1 MEWEKSGNSV
11 VHRSGFTL
19 SVDHGSFSSPFEIN
33 IRHSEELTPADLAGM
48 IRSALAYGRECEQQ
62 ARTRDPEDASSLRQ
76 PKIVIRKK
84 RRIGSV

>member
-19 SVDHGSFSSPFEIN
+19 CVEHGSFSNPFEIN
-33 IRHSEELTPADLAGM
+33 IRHSEELTSADLAGM

-62 ARTRDPEDASSLRQ
+62 ARTRAPEDSSSLRQ